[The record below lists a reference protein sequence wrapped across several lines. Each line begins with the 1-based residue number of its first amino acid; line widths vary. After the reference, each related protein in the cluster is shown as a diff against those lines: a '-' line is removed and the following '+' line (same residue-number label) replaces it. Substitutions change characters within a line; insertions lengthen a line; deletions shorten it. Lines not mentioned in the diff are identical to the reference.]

1 MRYYLAYG
9 SNLNMK
15 QMSRRCPDA
24 RPVGTAVIKDYELL
38 FKGSRTGAFLTIEPK
53 KGARVPV
60 GVWEVSD
67 DDVRNLDIY
76 EGCPTFY
83 YRTEVNLE
91 MKPFKGRKEFIEAFV
106 YIMHEERVI
115 EIPSNA
121 YMETCFVG
129 YTNFGFNHGYLI
141 DAFRKS
147 TVAVKRRVRE
157 AI

>member
-9 SNLNMK
+9 SNLNVR

-24 RPVGTAVIKDYELL
+24 RPVGTAWIKDYELL

-67 DDVRNLDIY
+67 DDIRNLDVY
-76 EGCPTFY
+76 EGCPAFY
-83 YRTEVNLE
+83 YRTDMTLE
-91 MKPFKGRKEFIEAFV
+91 MKPFKGRKETIEAFV

-147 TVAVKRRVRE
+147 TMAVKRRVRE